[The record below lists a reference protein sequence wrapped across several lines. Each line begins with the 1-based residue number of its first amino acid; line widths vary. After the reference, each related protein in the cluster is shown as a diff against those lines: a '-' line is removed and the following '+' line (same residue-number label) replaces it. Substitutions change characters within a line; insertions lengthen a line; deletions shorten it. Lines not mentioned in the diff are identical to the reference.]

1 MSMWRKQA
9 VNYKSAIS
17 WLLVAAILFITVLPA
32 RFHFHH
38 QNTENTAT
46 HEHEHL
52 VDLHLSTNE
61 TLQTHE
67 EEGAVTFTLA
77 SLDKKNNPTF
87 TPLALFL
94 ILFIFFLLL
103 SLKLESDQTLVISD
117 INISFTFYLP
127 HFAHHLKSKHLTLCT
142 INFKHSYAA
151 NLNRLS
157 FIQRI

>member
-94 ILFIFFLLL
+94 ILFILLPL
-103 SLKLESDQTLVISD
+103 IKSKAGIRP
-117 INISFTFYLP
+117 NISHFRYKYLFY
-127 HFAHHLKSKHLTLCT
+127 F
-142 INFKHSYAA
+142 
-151 NLNRLS
+151 LS
-157 FIQRI
+157 PPLRAPPQI